1 MRLSSIKLSGFK
13 SFVDSTI
20 INLDSNLVGVVG
32 PNGCGKSN
40 VIDAVKWVLG
50 ESSAK
55 NLRSDSMS
63 DVIFNGS
70 ETRKPVGTASVE
82 LIFDNED
89 RTISGPY
96 AQFNEVSVRR
106 VVSRDGLSNYYL
118 NNTNCRRKDIT
129 NLLLGTGLGSSGYSI
144 IEQGMISKIIDAK
157 PDEIRSYLEE
167 AAGVTKFKERRK
179 DTLNRLRH
187 TQENLDR
194 IEDIIQEVSKQLDK
208 LTRQAKNAERYKEL
222 KQEQLKVNSEI
233 IFLRI
238 REIDSKKELL
248 DQSLLNLRNDRER
261 ISTEKIKLVTELSTL
276 KTKAD
281 ESQEVFDTLQKNFYQ
296 TGSKISNLE
305 SQKSLINDTIQSIN
319 QDIEKIHHDLENSR
333 QMLTEDANKLDDS
346 STRDNTLNPELNE
359 KNLLLNKQTSALELL
374 SEEMKNIQASKNEAS
389 TTNNRHNSEL
399 IKLDAD
405 IDQNSENIS
414 RINRTLDDINSQL
427 SDISKKTIL
436 DVESNENDINALK
449 DKQSAL
455 ISNINEH
462 QNLCDGIKENLESL
476 HLNHNNLKT
485 QLSKNIGQ
493 VESLKEFLNLNKPE
507 IDSSLKENLELRKSC
522 SDLLKVEEGWESA
535 IDIVLGDR
543 LNSYFLNNEIN
554 QETIRELSDYESIS
568 LENLTNNQSMTI
580 PAGSLHS
587 KIITDYLIEELIHIR
602 AVENIDE
609 AIEHIEDLK
618 PNQSVITKSG
628 IWLSKNFY
636 RSASSGQEGILSIEK
651 KIHVL
656 NDEIDGIRALL
667 DKDSTKIN
675 GVKINLDEEIKII
688 ESLKEAIDLNKEA
701 LDDQIIEQ
709 NRLIAHNDAIKDRK
723 ITLENQKALLEKE
736 KLDREQISKDKHS
749 TKKILQNKIDEYAAR
764 LDQLSTQELELMSK
778 IEELNLDITINQKR
792 LHEIEIEIKEHT
804 TIKSSTETGIQRLEN
819 QIQILEE
826 NLISRNNSLNNKNLE
841 LNEVNIKLDTTLV
854 EYQKLDEK
862 VIQSKSE
869 LSEISSNIL
878 AIEDSIAVNDNK
890 INQLR
895 DQIET
900 NSLANKELEVN
911 HKNLNDD
918 LAELGISFN
927 AVSTTISD
935 AVNLTEHQDLLDS
948 ISRKLSN
955 LGAINLAAIEEKEE
969 LDERKSFLDEQFDD
983 LTSAIRVLQE
993 AINKIDNETKEKFR
1007 EMFEGANQALKY
1019 YFPKLFGGGHAFLE
1033 LESEDLLTAGVYIMS
1048 SPPGKKINN
1057 ISMLSGGEKT
1067 LTAIAFIFSMFHLN
1081 PSPFCLL
1088 DEVDAPLDE
1097 SNVGRFSELVAAMSE
1112 KVQFLLIT
1120 HNQATM
1126 EVLESLMGVTMAEP
1140 GVSRIVSVNM
1150 KDAVSLV
1157 DE

>member
-89 RTISGPY
+89 KTISGPY
-96 AQFNEVSVRR
+96 AEFNEVSVRR

-222 KQEQLKVNSEI
+222 KQEQLKVNLEI

-333 QMLTEDANKLDDS
+333 QILTEDANKLDDS

-436 DVESNENDINALK
+436 DVEGNENDINALK

-476 HLNHNNLKT
+476 HLNHNT
-485 QLSKNIGQ
+485 
-493 VESLKEFLNLNKPE
+493 
-507 IDSSLKENLELRKSC
+507 
-522 SDLLKVEEGWESA
+522 
-535 IDIVLGDR
+535 
-543 LNSYFLNNEIN
+543 
-554 QETIRELSDYESIS
+554 
-568 LENLTNNQSMTI
+568 
-580 PAGSLHS
+580 
-587 KIITDYLIEELIHIR
+587 
-602 AVENIDE
+602 
-609 AIEHIEDLK
+609 
-618 PNQSVITKSG
+618 
-628 IWLSKNFY
+628 
-636 RSASSGQEGILSIEK
+636 
-651 KIHVL
+651 
-656 NDEIDGIRALL
+656 
-667 DKDSTKIN
+667 
-675 GVKINLDEEIKII
+675 
-688 ESLKEAIDLNKEA
+688 
-701 LDDQIIEQ
+701 
-709 NRLIAHNDAIKDRK
+709 
-723 ITLENQKALLEKE
+723 
-736 KLDREQISKDKHS
+736 
-749 TKKILQNKIDEYAAR
+749 
-764 LDQLSTQELELMSK
+764 
-778 IEELNLDITINQKR
+778 
-792 LHEIEIEIKEHT
+792 
-804 TIKSSTETGIQRLEN
+804 
-819 QIQILEE
+819 
-826 NLISRNNSLNNKNLE
+826 
-841 LNEVNIKLDTTLV
+841 
-854 EYQKLDEK
+854 
-862 VIQSKSE
+862 
-869 LSEISSNIL
+869 
-878 AIEDSIAVNDNK
+878 
-890 INQLR
+890 
-895 DQIET
+895 
-900 NSLANKELEVN
+900 
-911 HKNLNDD
+911 
-918 LAELGISFN
+918 
-927 AVSTTISD
+927 
-935 AVNLTEHQDLLDS
+935 
-948 ISRKLSN
+948 
-955 LGAINLAAIEEKEE
+955 
-969 LDERKSFLDEQFDD
+969 
-983 LTSAIRVLQE
+983 
-993 AINKIDNETKEKFR
+993 
-1007 EMFEGANQALKY
+1007 
-1019 YFPKLFGGGHAFLE
+1019 
-1033 LESEDLLTAGVYIMS
+1033 
-1048 SPPGKKINN
+1048 
-1057 ISMLSGGEKT
+1057 
-1067 LTAIAFIFSMFHLN
+1067 
-1081 PSPFCLL
+1081 
-1088 DEVDAPLDE
+1088 
-1097 SNVGRFSELVAAMSE
+1097 
-1112 KVQFLLIT
+1112 
-1120 HNQATM
+1120 
-1126 EVLESLMGVTMAEP
+1126 
-1140 GVSRIVSVNM
+1140 
-1150 KDAVSLV
+1150 
-1157 DE
+1157 

>member
-13 SFVDSTI
+13 SFVDSTT

-89 RTISGPY
+89 KTISGPY
-96 AQFNEVSVRR
+96 AEFNEVSVRR

-194 IEDIIQEVSKQLDK
+194 IEDIIQEVSNQLDK

-222 KQEQLKVNSEI
+222 KQEQIKVNSEI

-238 REIDSKKELL
+238 KEIDSQKELIE
-248 DQSLLNLRNDRER
+248 QKLLNLKNAR
-261 ISTEKIKLVTELSTL
+261 EKITTDKVKLVTELSAL

-281 ESQEVFDTLQKNFYQ
+281 EGQDSFDSLQRDFYQ
-296 TGSKISNLE
+296 TGSRISNLE
-305 SQKSLINDTIQSIN
+305 SQKSLINDTIKNIN
-319 QDIEKIHHDLENSR
+319 QDIIKFQTDLESSQ
-333 QMLTEDANKLDDS
+333 QMLTEDASRLDNS

-359 KNLLLNKQTSALELL
+359 KNLLLNKQTSRLELL

-389 TTNNRHNSEL
+389 TSNNRHNSEL
-399 IKLDAD
+399 IKLDTE

-414 RINRTLDDINSQL
+414 RINRTLEDINSQL
-427 SDISKKTIL
+427 NDISKKTIWN
-436 DVESNENDINALK
+436 VERNENNISALK
-449 DKQSAL
+449 EKQSIL
-455 ISNINEH
+455 INNVNEH
-462 QNLCDGIKENLESL
+462 QNLYDGIKKNLESL
-476 HLNHNNLKT
+476 FLNHNHLKT

-493 VESLKEFLNLNKPE
+493 VESLKEFLNRNKTE
-507 IDSSLKENLELRKSC
+507 IDPSLKDSLELSQSC
-522 SDLLKVEEGWESA
+522 SDLFTVEEGWEIA

-543 LNSYFLNNEIN
+543 LNSYLLTDQIN
-554 QETIRELSDYESIS
+554 KETIKELSAYEIVSI
-568 LENLTNNQSMTI
+568 ENLIHNQSITI
-580 PAGSLHS
+580 PTGSLHS
-587 KIITDYLIEELIHIR
+587 KIITDYFIDELIHIR
-602 AVENIDE
+602 AVENIDD
-609 AIEHIEDLK
+609 AIEIFEDLK
-618 PNQSVITKSG
+618 PNESVITKNG
-628 IWLSKNFY
+628 IWFSKKFY
-636 RSASSGQEGILSIEK
+636 RSTSSSQDGILSIEK
-651 KIHVL
+651 KIDLL
-656 NDEIDGIRALL
+656 NFEIENIRTLI
-667 DKDSTKIN
+667 DKDSSKIN
-675 GVKINLDEEIKII
+675 DVKIDLDEEQKII
-688 ESLKEAIDLNKEA
+688 ESLKHTIDVNKES
-701 LDDQIIEQ
+701 LDDHIIEQ

-723 ITLENQKALLEKE
+723 NTLERQKVLLENE
-736 KLDREQISKDKHS
+736 KLERIQLSKDKQNA
-749 TKKILQNKIDEYAAR
+749 KKILQNKIDEYASR
-764 LDQLSTQELELMSK
+764 LDQLSTQEHELISK
-778 IEELNLDITINQKR
+778 LEELNLDISITQKR
-792 LHEIEIEIKEHT
+792 LHEIEIEIKEHS

-819 QIQILEE
+819 QIQILKE
-826 NLISRNNSLNNKNLE
+826 NLISRNNSLNDKNLE
-841 LNEVNIKLDTTLV
+841 LNEINIKLDSSLV

-862 VIQSKSE
+862 VIQSKSA
-869 LSEISSNIL
+869 LSEISSKIL
-878 AIEDSIAVNDNK
+878 SIEDSLVANDNK
-890 INQLR
+890 SNQLR
-895 DQIET
+895 DEIEI
-900 NSLANKELEVN
+900 NSLTNKELEVN

-927 AVSTTISD
+927 TVLSTINNEI
-935 AVNLTEHQDLLDS
+935 NLTEHHDLLDS
-948 ISRKLSN
+948 INRKLSN

-969 LDERKSFLDEQFDD
+969 LEERKSFLDEQFDD
-983 LTSAIRVLQE
+983 LTNAIRVLQE

-1150 KDAVSLV
+1150 KDAVGLV